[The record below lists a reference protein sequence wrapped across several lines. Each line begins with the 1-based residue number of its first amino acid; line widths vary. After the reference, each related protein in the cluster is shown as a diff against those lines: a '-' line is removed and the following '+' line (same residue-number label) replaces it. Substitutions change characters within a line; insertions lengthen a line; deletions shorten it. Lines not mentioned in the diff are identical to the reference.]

1 MNILLIIAAICAGI
15 FYLGYHLGNQL
26 GRAAHIREILQ
37 RARNAQIVTRI
48 ENQ

>member
-15 FYLGYHLGNQL
+15 FFLGYHLGNQL
-26 GRAAHIREILQ
+26 GRTAHIRDSLQ
-37 RARNAQIVTRI
+37 RARDARVVARI

>member
-1 MNILLIIAAICAGI
+1 MNLLLIITAICAGI

-26 GRAAHIREILQ
+26 GRTAHIRENLQ
-37 RARNAQIVTRI
+37 RARDAHIVARI